1 MFSGHNI
8 SYYDGKCISKRC
20 LRDPPWSPGNSFFT
34 NLLHRTTLNAI
45 IDMKES
51 SYEIMCLTKDDPGY
65 LAFLKLS
72 EFLKFRQILTE
83 LCRF

>member
-1 MFSGHNI
+1 MKKN
-8 SYYDGKCISKRC
+8 
-20 LRDPPWSPGNSFFT
+20 N
-34 NLLHRTTLNAI
+34 LHRKTLNAI

-51 SYEIMCLTKDDPGY
+51 SYEIMCLTKDDPGC
-65 LAFLKLS
+65 LPFLKLS